1 MPRLRTLVL
10 VSALAGAVFWIGL
23 AVLGPRA
30 IALADGKSAAAP
42 KGVAKMLPVAKKSL
56 KKGKI
61 GTTRIGGEQAVLA
74 AWKEGTKTVR
84 LVNVRNG
91 RSKTRGFDV
100 ELVGAP
106 NGANTRYEIESPD
119 GWHVLAIRTNVRKD
133 LKGRTSMPA
142 IYVPYG
148 DHIDTPEFRKAG
160 RAYLEDLVEE
170 AGDKLDGLDVASKT
184 DPDARVTEV
193 VPWRVL
199 MTLLVIEH
207 IDPDDFAE
215 RGAEA
220 TMGRVLA
227 LVGANKGDAY
237 DYAVSDKKAGG
248 LAQFI
253 PTTYAEIREKYP
265 EAKITEDFLKGMRDH
280 RNAVMIQYCFIDF
293 AMSKIG
299 SDDLARLRKDDEE
312 LGAYLAAA
320 YNYGQNG
327 AAKALAAHGE
337 DWDASGNG
345 VPDGTL
351 VYVKEFRAVY
361 RLLWEK

>member
-1 MPRLRTLVL
+1 MPRLRTLIIA
-10 VSALAGAVFWIGL
+10 SALVGAFFWVGMSVIG
-23 AVLGPRA
+23 P
-30 IALADGKSAAAP
+30 IALSYADDGARKAP

-74 AWKEGTKTVR
+74 AWKEGTTTVK

-91 RSKTRGFDV
+91 HSKTKGFDV
-100 ELVGAP
+100 EMIGAA
-106 NGANTRYEIESPD
+106 NGANTRYELVDRED
-119 GWHVLAIRTNVRKD
+119 WHVLAIRTNVRKD
-133 LKGRTSMPA
+133 LKGRKSMPA

-148 DHIDTPEFRKAG
+148 DHIDTAEFRKAG
-160 RAYLEDLVEE
+160 REYLEDLVERS
-170 AGDKLDGLDVASKT
+170 GDMLDTLDVASKT

-207 IDPDDFAE
+207 IDPDDFKE

-220 TMGRVLA
+220 TMHRVLA
-227 LVGANKGDAY
+227 LVGANENDAY

-253 PTTYAEIREKYP
+253 PATYADIREAYP
-265 EAKITEDFLKGMRDH
+265 EAKITEDFLTGMRDH
-280 RNAVMIQYCFIDF
+280 VNAVKIQYCFIDY
-293 AMSKIG
+293 ALSKV
-299 SDDLARLRKDDEE
+299 DPDELKRLVKDDEE

-327 AAKALAAHGE
+327 AAKAIAAHGE
-337 DWDASGNG
+337 DWDEPGNG
-345 VPDGTL
+345 IGDGSL
-351 VYVKEFRAVY
+351 FYVKEFRAVY
-361 RLLWEK
+361 RLLWKE